1 MREIFLPLTF
11 IVLYFTVTVGL
22 TVLIETP
29 VIVRGKVTDNKAYI
43 RAVNVVTNVALNLVL
58 FGLQSLGNGT
68 LGTRAVKTLSIVW
81 FVLGEAVLVP
91 VSEALAYRKISE
103 AGTGRIFGV
112 TYLANLAS
120 CAAGLVLGAV
130 IWYILN

>member
-1 MREIFLPLTF
+1 MREIFLTLIF

-58 FGLQSLGNGT
+58 FGIQSLGNGA
-68 LGTRAVKTLSIVW
+68 LGTRAAGTLSIVW
-81 FVLGEAVLVP
+81 FILGEAVLVP
-91 VSEALAYRKISE
+91 VSEVLAYRKISE

>member
-1 MREIFLPLTF
+1 MREIILPLVF
-11 IVLYFTVTVGL
+11 IVLFFAVTVGL
-22 TVLIETP
+22 TVLIETS
-29 VIVRGKVTDNKAYI
+29 VIVRGKVTNNKAYI

-58 FGLQSLGNGT
+58 FGLQSLGNGAT
-68 LGTRAVKTLSIVW
+68 GTRTVNTLTVVW

-91 VSEALAYRKISE
+91 VSEALAYRRISA
-103 AGTGRIFGV
+103 AGTKRIFGV

-130 IWYILN
+130 MWYIVS